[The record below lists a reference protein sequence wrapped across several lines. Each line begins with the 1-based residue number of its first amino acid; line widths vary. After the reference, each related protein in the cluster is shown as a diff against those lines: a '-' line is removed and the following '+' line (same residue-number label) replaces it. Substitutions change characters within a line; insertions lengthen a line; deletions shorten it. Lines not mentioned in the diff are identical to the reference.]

1 MQTFSMDCIISKF
14 KQTLIIDWNKAISE
28 DFLEEITAILG
39 NPTLTIFNS
48 YVSEKL
54 EILKKEYSG
63 NQYVKLFLEY
73 AIFSVQNDEMKSCD
87 LDEIICNTLK
97 DRAMRG
103 LRQIKEHYLL
113 ESKRS
118 DALKVINRIKRCI
131 ELLNFSDLANEILQ
145 PSTRRSS
152 ASKKQTGLDDGVP
165 LS

>member
-1 MQTFSMDCIISKF
+1 METFSMDCITSKF
-14 KQTLIIDWNKAISE
+14 KLTLIEDWNKAIPR
-28 DFLEEITAILG
+28 DFFEEITAILG

-48 YVSEKL
+48 HVSEEL

-87 LDEIICNTLK
+87 LDEVICNTLK

-103 LRQIKEHYLL
+103 LRQVREHYLL

-118 DALKVINRIKRCI
+118 AALRVLNRIEECI
-131 ELLNFSDLANEILQ
+131 DSFNFSDLANEILQ
-145 PSTRRSS
+145 PSTGKKST
-152 ASKKQTGLDDGVP
+152 SKKQTGLDDGVP